1 MNLNVTLEF
10 ACYTQYGEYM
20 YLFIYGKLQGLLLPH
35 FAVELYFTPESVKNN
50 KFYITT
56 KHNTRTT
63 FSNYFYPP
71 LHSPQAHA
79 TITKPC
85 AFTPHLMYHR
95 TNPQNTTLTK
105 AKNVTNR
112 IIQQDSSLLDGILIS
127 ILTCIPRQAIST
139 KSKTTKVDTIPKQ
152 IE

>member
-1 MNLNVTLEF
+1 MLHSIWCIYVSF
-10 ACYTQYGEYM
+10 PYM
-20 YLFIYGKLQGLLLPH
+20 EKLQGLLLPNVIATLPH

-112 IIQQDSSLLDGILIS
+112 IIQQNNFPLEGILIS
-127 ILTCIPRQAIST
+127 TLTCIPTQAIST
-139 KSKTTKVDTIPKQ
+139 RSKTIKVANIPKQ